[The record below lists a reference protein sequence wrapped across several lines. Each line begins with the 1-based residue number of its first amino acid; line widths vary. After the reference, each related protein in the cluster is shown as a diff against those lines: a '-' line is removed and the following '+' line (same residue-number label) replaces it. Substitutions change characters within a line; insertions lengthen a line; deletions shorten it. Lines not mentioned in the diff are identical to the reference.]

1 MHLAA
6 GARPEGAVRG
16 RRDPELAPCASS
28 RVVPRPLGAVNAT
41 TAVPAGEDDA
51 VGDGVVP
58 LAVDHQ
64 VRPGLTHRG
73 LVPGITEALGAAF
86 VSAEQGWVVDGP
98 SIEATT
104 DGGRSWEGQLKMPQA
119 VSRGTVTRPSLPIR
133 GPRHLGRSAISA
145 ALSASSGL
153 TKWSFSGDWAP
164 AIRAGR
170 SRPAPEPDEEE
181 HSVAA
186 GTAGEGVLAQR
197 RHRVRTDG
205 QVGRRQY
212 GDEPG
217 RRSRTALSAA
227 VMAPSPCTSGRRAL
241 RTGIAPTPKLGRF
254 SGSVTFV

>member
-1 MHLAA
+1 VPAFFDCKVERQKGIPECISQLEPVLK
-6 GARPEGAVRG
+6 GPYEGVEIPSLRP
-16 RRDPELAPCASS
+16 APALGSS
-28 RVVPRPLGAVNAT
+28 PGPFSAVNAT

-153 TKWSFSGDWAP
+153 TTWSFSGDWAP

-170 SRPAPEPDEEE
+170 SAARP
-181 HSVAA
+181 
-186 GTAGEGVLAQR
+186 
-197 RHRVRTDG
+197 RT
-205 QVGRRQY
+205 R
-212 GDEPG
+212 
-217 RRSRTALSAA
+217 
-227 VMAPSPCTSGRRAL
+227 
-241 RTGIAPTPKLGRF
+241 
-254 SGSVTFV
+254 